1 MARAHHHHHD
11 PELLKIDGAVAVA
24 VAVPVA
30 VEQRVQTHCLLRTST
45 ESQCQ

>member
-11 PELLKIDGAVAVA
+11 PELLKIDGAVA